1 MAGTLL
7 TTVEVAERLGLSSWA
22 IAQAVR
28 TGALEPS
35 ARTNDDFLFTE
46 RAVAAFA
53 ELQAQAAAA
62 PLQPPEPG
70 SRSEWS
76 GDVDRLNVWLKD
88 LTEALPISAAETVVS
103 APAAP
108 VPAAARGSILQRI
121 AAGQA
126 AAAASPPA
134 AAPIA
139 APTATEPI
147 VAEPIAAPPAVEPVP
162 AAAVTEPISAAPEP
176 GGQLPEPEPVAPL
189 PEPIAPASEATPVA
203 APQPVA
209 AAPAPAPVPIP
220 VQTAFADPFPALSEA
235 VSRPPAGPG
244 PDLSRQAV
252 LVVQPIVRFRV
263 LRDVTDRLATIHGIA
278 EARLERLEAGVAS
291 YRISFEGERPSDEA
305 IGEALAALNLEVML
319 VDSVL

>member
-1 MAGTLL
+1 MPGTLL
-7 TTVEVAERLGLSSWA
+7 TTMEVAERLGLSSWA

-62 PLQPPEPG
+62 PLQPPEAG

-88 LTEALPISAAETVVS
+88 LTEALPISVAETVVKS
-103 APAAP
+103 PAAP
-108 VPAAARGSILQRI
+108 VPAAARGSILERI

-126 AAAASPPA
+126 ASSAASAAA
-134 AAPIA
+134 
-139 APTATEPI
+139 EPI
-147 VAEPIAAPPAVEPVP
+147 SVPAAEPIATAAEPEPVEHLP
-162 AAAVTEPISAAPEP
+162 EPSPIAAV
-176 GGQLPEPEPVAPL
+176 PEPVAPVSEPMPAAG
-189 PEPIAPASEATPVA
+189 PEQVEAVA
-203 APQPVA
+203 AP
-209 AAPAPAPVPIP
+209 PAPVPLPTTIANP
-220 VQTAFADPFPALSEA
+220 ATAPIEE

-263 LRDVTDRLATIHGIA
+263 LRDLTDRLATIKGIGD
-278 EARLERLEAGVAS
+278 ARLERLEGGVAS
-291 YRISFEGERPSDEA
+291 YRISFEGERPSGVA

-319 VDSVL
+319 VDSFL